1 MTEEEEREFD
11 TFSLAPVT
19 VPKRSWRA
27 QQDSRNSKSHSQA
40 HHDVSNTSQTRP
52 VITQVV
58 AGSVYYKI
66 GTVRSEI
73 RSDSEINPGP
83 ACESGLLPSPGAS
96 RSWSRS
102 RPTSCW
108 FGLTI

>member
-19 VPKRSWRA
+19 VPKRSWWA
-27 QQDSRNSKSHSQA
+27 QEDSRAHSKA
-40 HHDVSNTSQTRP
+40 HDVSNTSQTRP

-58 AGSVYYKI
+58 GGSVYKI

-83 ACESGLLPSPGAS
+83 ACESGSLPSPGAS

-102 RPTSCW
+102 RSRPTSC
-108 FGLTI
+108 GSA